1 MHRCLQVNGTVN
13 GIYHYQLIRFSYTDK
28 RLLFTQRSNVQPV
41 ISIMK
46 EGKKSNNVRKKKAIK
61 SILCIVFNQ
70 T

>member
-13 GIYHYQLIRFSYTDK
+13 EIYHYQLYTFHTDK

-46 EGKKSNNVRKKKAIK
+46 ERKKITNNVRKKKAIK